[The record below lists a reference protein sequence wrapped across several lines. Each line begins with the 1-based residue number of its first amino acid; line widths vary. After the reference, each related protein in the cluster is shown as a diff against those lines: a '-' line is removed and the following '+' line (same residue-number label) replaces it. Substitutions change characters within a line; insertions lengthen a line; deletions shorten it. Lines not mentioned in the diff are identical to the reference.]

1 MRKSFANFFLACS
14 LILVLGHSILPHN
27 HVEQVHPVCEITEAK
42 DLSIVDII
50 KLALAHNI
58 GTNHLEEFNN
68 CNKLKFSQGNSFD
81 NILISILLNDSLLI
95 LPLAQ
100 KMESPVNQIVFPQY
114 TSVFASLRAP
124 PALS

>member
-1 MRKSFANFFLACS
+1 MRKSFAYFFLACS

-42 DLSIVDII
+42 DLSIADII

-81 NILISILLNDSLLI
+81 NILISILLNDALLI
-95 LPLAQ
+95 APLAQ
-100 KMESPVNQIVFPQY
+100 KIESPVNQSVIPQFTNVF
-114 TSVFASLRAP
+114 VSLRAP